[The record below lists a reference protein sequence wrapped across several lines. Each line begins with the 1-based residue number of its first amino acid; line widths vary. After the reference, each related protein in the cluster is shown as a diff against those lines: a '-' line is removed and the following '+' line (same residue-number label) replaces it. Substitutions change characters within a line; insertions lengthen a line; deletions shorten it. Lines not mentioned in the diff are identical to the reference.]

1 MRWKEEKI
9 KKERTKNIRFVDD
22 GLGTWKW
29 KEEELED
36 KKRQWKTRKNIFIGN
51 RRRKNRSGS
60 NFWIFK

>member
-9 KKERTKNIRFVDD
+9 KKERTKNIRFVYD

-36 KKRQWKTRKNIFIGN
+36 KKRQWKTRKNIFVGN
-51 RRRKNRSGS
+51 RRGKKQKRIK
-60 NFWIFK
+60 FLDI